1 MINRKTLLGT
11 GTIALLI
18 LGGVTLFTSLDS
30 SQAASKGVRILKG
43 GENVQNAV
51 HENEEDVDTS
61 LPSLQSRAR
70 ISLNDAVRIAE
81 SQGQGKPYKAEM
93 EVENNALIYSVSS
106 SSGET
111 LIDAGDGKVL
121 ARESK
126 ESKETESHWEG
137 SLKVSEKAEGDG
149 DGETQDDG

>member
-1 MINRKTLLGT
+1 MNNRRRLFGT

-18 LGGVTLFTSLDS
+18 LGGVTLFTSS
-30 SQAASKGVRILKG
+30 AFSQAASKGSRMLKG
-43 GENVQNAV
+43 ADYDQNDVGENQ
-51 HENEEDVDTS
+51 DDGDTLS
-61 LPSLQSRAR
+61 PNLRSKAL

-106 SSGET
+106 TNGEM

-126 ESKETESHWEG
+126 GSKETESHWKG
-137 SLKVSEKAEGDG
+137 SLKVSVNAEGG
-149 DGETQDDG
+149 GETKREG

>member
-1 MINRKTLLGT
+1 MINRKILLGT
-11 GTIALLI
+11 GTIAMLI

-30 SQAASKGVRILKG
+30 SQAASNGVRILKV
-43 GENVQNAV
+43 GENGQNAV
-51 HENEEDVDTS
+51 RENEEDADS
-61 LPSLQSRAR
+61 LLPSLQSMAR

-93 EVENNALIYSVSS
+93 EVENNSLVYSVSS

-126 ESKETESHWEG
+126 ESKETESRWNG
-137 SLKVSEKAEGDG
+137 SLKVPERAEGDG

>member
-1 MINRKTLLGT
+1 MINRKTLFGT

-18 LGGVTLFTSLDS
+18 LGGVTLFTSS
-30 SQAASKGVRILKG
+30 AYSQAASKGALMLKG
-43 GENVQNAV
+43 SDYDQNAV
-51 HENEEDVDTS
+51 GENQDDGDTLS
-61 LPSLQSRAR
+61 PNLRSKAL

-106 SSGET
+106 TNGEM

-126 ESKETESHWEG
+126 GSKETESHWKG
-137 SLKVSEKAEGDG
+137 SLKVSVNAEGG
-149 DGETQDDG
+149 GETKSEG

>member
-18 LGGVTLFTSLDS
+18 LGGVTLFTSVDA
-30 SQAASKGVRILKG
+30 SQATSKGGRILKG
-43 GENVQNAV
+43 GENVQNV
-51 HENEEDVDTS
+51 VRENEEDADTL
-61 LPSLQSRAR
+61 LPSLQSKAR
-70 ISLNDAVRIAE
+70 LSLSDAIRIAE
-81 SQGQGKPYKAEM
+81 SKGQGKPYKAEM

-106 SSGET
+106 SGGET

-121 ARESK
+121 ARASK
-126 ESKETESHWEG
+126 ERNEAENHWKG

>member
-1 MINRKTLLGT
+1 MNNRRTLFGT

-18 LGGVTLFTSLDS
+18 LGGVTLFTSS
-30 SQAASKGVRILKG
+30 AYSQAASKGARMLKG
-43 GENVQNAV
+43 ADDDQIAVGENQDDGA
-51 HENEEDVDTS
+51 TL
-61 LPSLQSRAR
+61 LPGLQSKAL

-106 SSGET
+106 TNGET

-121 ARESK
+121 ARVSK
-126 ESKETESHWEG
+126 GSKETESHWKG
-137 SLKVSEKAEGDG
+137 SLKVSVNAEGG
-149 DGETQDDG
+149 GETKSEG

>member
-1 MINRKTLLGT
+1 MINRKTLFGT

-18 LGGVTLFTSLDS
+18 LGGVTLFTSS
-30 SQAASKGVRILKG
+30 AYSQAASKGARMLKG
-43 GENVQNAV
+43 ADYDQNAV
-51 HENEEDVDTS
+51 GENQDDGDTLS
-61 LPSLQSRAR
+61 PSLQSKAL
-70 ISLNDAVRIAE
+70 ISLNDAIRIAE

-126 ESKETESHWEG
+126 GNKATESHWTG
-137 SLKVSEKAEGDG
+137 SLKLSVNAEGG
-149 DGETQDDG
+149 SETKSEG

>member
-1 MINRKTLLGT
+1 MINRKTLFGT

-18 LGGVTLFTSLDS
+18 LGGVTLFTSS
-30 SQAASKGVRILKG
+30 AFSQAASKGARMLKG
-43 GENVQNAV
+43 AEYVQNAAA
-51 HENEEDVDTS
+51 ENEDDSDTLS
-61 LPSLQSRAR
+61 PDLQSKAR

-126 ESKETESHWEG
+126 GSKETESHWKG
-137 SLKVSEKAEGDG
+137 SLKVSENAEGV
-149 DGETQDDG
+149 GETKSEG

>member
-1 MINRKTLLGT
+1 MINRKILLGT
-11 GTIALLI
+11 GTIAMLI

-30 SQAASKGVRILKG
+30 SQAASNEVRILKV
-43 GENVQNAV
+43 GENGQNAV
-51 HENEEDVDTS
+51 RENEEDADS
-61 LPSLQSRAR
+61 LLPSLQSMAR

-93 EVENNALIYSVSS
+93 EVENNSLVYSVSS

-126 ESKETESHWEG
+126 ESKETESRWNG
-137 SLKVSEKAEGDG
+137 SLKVSERAEGDG